1 MSFMKDPSSQYISEP
16 NKEGLECIKLFKSFK
31 KSFYQEPTDEK
42 IEKYLKEVC
51 NITLCAT
58 NDCIDLNFLLGKY
71 KLSGHY
77 SVIDILYHNALVL
90 NTIYIRGCKINNPDD
105 IERIYYNYD
114 IKKVDPEIEIY
125 ILKKICIDYF
135 DIMDTKS
142 MILLNHYINGKK
154 IEIEGF
160 HYKIYLGK

>member
-16 NKEGLECIKLFKSFK
+16 DKEGLECIKLFKAFK

-42 IEKYLKEVC
+42 IEKYLKEVRK
-51 NITLCAT
+51 ITLCVT

-77 SVIDILYHNALVL
+77 SVIDILYYNALVL
-90 NTIYIRGCKINNPDD
+90 NTIYTSNYRSFNYDD

-114 IKKVDPEIEIY
+114 IKKVSPEIEIY

-135 DIMDTKS
+135 DIIDKDI

-154 IEIEGF
+154 MEIYS
-160 HYKIYLGK
+160 YKVYLGK